1 MPFEYTPYRSP
12 FTGAIAD
19 LIGRQGDIAAQQ
31 ALNEAKARTQAV
43 SGVAQSLGNLAQYR
57 ADAPKRE
64 MERMRIAEARQ
75 QMADAQEARAGK
87 QSLATLLS
95 PDYVEGFQPQ
105 GPTQVDA
112 SGEAGILPKSPS
124 LVKNIGGVKQL
135 DPDAIQ
141 AAMGQLGHGAW
152 FLENRNAID
161 NLNKS
166 MLDRHVL
173 GQKAIQNAAD
183 LYKRAARQ
191 SEDTLDDRFKV
202 QAAQTLVDALDNIVP
217 GDQLEAIQKALGVGD
232 TRMIDQFADQYATPD
247 KVELLKIG
255 PGDVIMP
262 VNQYGQP
269 VADAIQ
275 GAPAPANVPSP
286 SLKDMPNSYM
296 VSGFSKPIP
305 LTRDDKG
312 QMYFGVTPLTPEQM
326 SSVTPYQ
333 RPERPAAPSGQGA
346 TTTRM
351 SDDAIEMLAVQLAAG
366 LGNARSE
373 LTGLSE
379 DARIRVR
386 NAQADLNRKLER
398 SPAAAVAIAA
408 AAKGDAKSLE
418 SLKKQQANTSMAFD
432 RLKPQGELV
441 LANIGKLDRK
451 DWTLVNKAI
460 DYFNK
465 NGKQNPDVSALVNA
479 IATYTS
485 EYAKIVEGSAGS
497 VAATTVRAQKK
508 AEEMLPVAGSP
519 AAIKKLIEQMEQ
531 EAAFT
536 VDAQA
541 KAIRVSQDRIEQ
553 AFSAPPNTGQAQTP
567 PPGARILKL
576 NPATGK
582 LEPQ

>member
-57 ADAPKRE
+57 ADAPKRRLE
-64 MERMRIAEARQ
+64 QAMLAEKQ
-75 QMADAQEARAGK
+75 QQLADAQDARMAAR
-87 QSLATLLS
+87 SLSAMMFDPNKGRFQPEGPSLDT
-95 PDYVEGFQPQ
+95 PDGVLPEQEGF
-105 GPTQVDA
+105 TTTTAD
-112 SGEAGILPKSPS
+112 
-124 LVKNIGGVKQL
+124 GVELFDK
-135 DPDAIQ
+135 AKV
-141 AAMGQLGHGAW
+141 GQRMAELGHGAW
-152 FLENRNAID
+152 MLEHGGKID
-161 NLNKS
+161 ELNKS
-166 MLDRHVL
+166 LLETDARDKQTIRDAVVMWAGLPKELQQPGASHIFKL
-173 GQKAIQNAAD
+173 IS
-183 LYKRAARQ
+183 KRL
-191 SEDTLDDRFKV
+191 SPE
-202 QAAQTLVDALDNIVP
+202 QAAVVQQQIDA
-217 GDQLEAIQKALGVGD
+217 GD
-232 TRMIDQFADQYATPD
+232 TNGLMQMAQPYLPKPQAPRIGQFDPT
-247 KVELLKIG
+247 K
-255 PGDVIMP
+255 DV
-262 VNQYGQP
+262 VDLNTGQ
-269 VADAIQ
+269 IIRQ
-275 GAPAPANVPSP
+275 GVPAPANVPSP

-386 NAQADLNRKLER
+386 NAQADLNKKLER

>member
-105 GPTQVDA
+105 GPTPVDA
-112 SGEAGILPKSPS
+112 SGEAGILPKSRS

-191 SEDTLDDRFKV
+191 SADTLDDRFKV

-232 TRMIDQFADQYATPD
+232 TRMIDQFANQYATPD
-247 KVELLKIG
+247 KIEWLKTG
-255 PGDVIMP
+255 PGEVNTP
-262 VNQYGQP
+262 LNQYGQQ
-269 VADAIQ
+269 VAPAIQ
-275 GAPAPANVPSP
+275 G
-286 SLKDMPNSYM
+286 
-296 VSGFSKPIP
+296 
-305 LTRDDKG
+305 
-312 QMYFGVTPLTPEQM
+312 
-326 SSVTPYQ
+326 
-333 RPERPAAPSGQGA
+333 PERPKTTAQITQELRGAYAVPDKERTPAQQQLIRGFEAELQATAALKNKTYQEAFLDAASGGDYMTASPEQQA
-346 TTTRM
+346 VANRAWRDSTTRAPQPQKERLVQVRRFDPETGTNVVEFV
-351 SDDAIEMLAVQLAAG
+351 SESEARDNGPYRAPVGSAEISRKNTATALTKTGDDVLKSLQNPVLAEQLGIAMGRFNTLQDFVGNPPPEFAQLAGELKSFAAANMTVHGFRSSAGADKVFEMLNQQQTPEALSRKIKG
-366 LGNARSE
+366 LMQF
-373 LTGLSE
+373 TKYYLSE
-379 DARIRVR
+379 YGDSGDESDKSDGA
-386 NAQADLNRKLER
+386 ATPKLLFG
-398 SPAAAVAIAA
+398 PPPP
-408 AAKGDAKSLE
+408 
-418 SLKKQQANTSMAFD
+418 N
-432 RLKPQGELV
+432 P
-441 LANIGKLDRK
+441 
-451 DWTLVNKAI
+451 
-460 DYFNK
+460 FNK
-465 NGKQNPDVSALVNA
+465 
-479 IATYTS
+479 
-485 EYAKIVEGSAGS
+485 
-497 VAATTVRAQKK
+497 
-508 AEEMLPVAGSP
+508 
-519 AAIKKLIEQMEQ
+519 
-531 EAAFT
+531 
-536 VDAQA
+536 
-541 KAIRVSQDRIEQ
+541 
-553 AFSAPPNTGQAQTP
+553 
-567 PPGARILKL
+567 
-576 NPATGK
+576 
-582 LEPQ
+582 

>member
-57 ADAPKRE
+57 ADAPKRRLE
-64 MERMRIAEARQ
+64 QAMLAEKQ
-75 QMADAQEARAGK
+75 QQLADAQDARMAAR
-87 QSLATLLS
+87 SLSAMMFDPNKGRFQPEGPSLDT
-95 PDYVEGFQPQ
+95 PDGVLPEQEGF
-105 GPTQVDA
+105 TTTTAD
-112 SGEAGILPKSPS
+112 
-124 LVKNIGGVKQL
+124 GVELFDK
-135 DPDAIQ
+135 AKV
-141 AAMGQLGHGAW
+141 GQRMAELGHGAW
-152 FLENRNAID
+152 MLEHGGKID
-161 NLNKS
+161 ELNKS
-166 MLDRHVL
+166 LLETDARDKQTIRDAVVMWAGLPKELQQPGASHIFKL
-173 GQKAIQNAAD
+173 IS
-183 LYKRAARQ
+183 KRL
-191 SEDTLDDRFKV
+191 SPE
-202 QAAQTLVDALDNIVP
+202 QAAVVQQQIDA
-217 GDQLEAIQKALGVGD
+217 GD
-232 TRMIDQFADQYATPD
+232 TNGLMQMAQPYLPKPQAPRIGQFDPT
-247 KVELLKIG
+247 K
-255 PGDVIMP
+255 DV
-262 VNQYGQP
+262 VDLNTGQ
-269 VADAIQ
+269 IIRQ
-275 GAPAPANVPSP
+275 GVPAPANVPPP

-386 NAQADLNRKLER
+386 NAQADLNKKLER